1 MGSYSAFTGVGEHFK
16 PGLGKSRGVVHL
28 LDRIAS
34 SVSRHED
41 DEHLWFH
48 CDLRYQYSV
57 DCGRTK
63 AMLSRLAGVPATKKE
78 RMRNI
83 VCSNWGQPLGQPLT
97 YDLSIVLTTVDRITA
112 YPGLIPCLRRLLPPL
127 LRTQTDLR
135 PLRLRVSL
143 EIHA

>member
-1 MGSYSAFTGVGEHFK
+1 MMNIFGFIVIFGISTRLMG
-16 PGLGKSRGVVHL
+16 
-28 LDRIAS
+28 
-34 SVSRHED
+34 
-41 DEHLWFH
+41 
-48 CDLRYQYSV
+48 
-57 DCGRTK
+57 GRTK

-83 VCSNWGQPLGQPLT
+83 VCSNWGQPLT

>member
-57 DCGRTK
+57 DGRSYEGNALAVGGSSGDEK
-63 AMLSRLAGVPATKKE
+63 GANEEHRMLE
-78 RMRNI
+78 
-83 VCSNWGQPLGQPLT
+83 LGSAV
-97 YDLSIVLTTVDRITA
+97 DL
-112 YPGLIPCLRRLLPPL
+112 
-127 LRTQTDLR
+127 
-135 PLRLRVSL
+135 
-143 EIHA
+143 